1 MANGSFLGEI
11 GDILTGGLQS
21 ALDLEIAERLGELNG
36 AGQSGAPRGEVDR
49 GMRTDDG
56 RVIRAGQPS
65 SLSQQLAS
73 VPPAV
78 WIAAGVGLVVVFA
91 LLRRR

>member
-1 MANGSFLGEI
+1 MAADGFLGQI

-49 GMRTDDG
+49 GIRTDDG

-65 SLSQQLAS
+65 TFSQQLAS
-73 VPPAV
+73 VPPAVV
-78 WIAAGVGLVVVFA
+78 WIAAGVGLVVVLV
-91 LLRRR
+91 LLRR